1 MFKNDLLSNQK
12 KFLCFEWML
21 SAIDFR
27 FPLSAVP
34 NWWTIT
40 CRFLRPE
47 LIITFNEILMNSSKF
62 INDTEA
68 RALERWKWFYGNGNR
83 GDSTRRRYSPI
94 RTSDIRMLKVIR
106 HIANLIRVE
115 WNEMQMVWPHFIP
128 KMLDRSHRWLSLG
141 KKWFRICRED
151 IMEPIGTAYLANN
164 LAHGQW

>member
-62 INDTEA
+62 INDTVRGSCAWTMEMIL
-68 RALERWKWFYGNGNR
+68 REWKQRWFNQTKIFTDSYIRYPNAKGYSSHCELDSSRMKWNANGVTSFYFQKCWIDR
-83 GDSTRRRYSPI
+83 TDDSPWVK
-94 RTSDIRMLKVIR
+94 SDSEY
-106 HIANLIRVE
+106 VE
-115 WNEMQMVWPHFIP
+115 KILWSQ
-128 KMLDRSHRWLSLG
+128 
-141 KKWFRICRED
+141 
-151 IMEPIGTAYLANN
+151 
-164 LAHGQW
+164 